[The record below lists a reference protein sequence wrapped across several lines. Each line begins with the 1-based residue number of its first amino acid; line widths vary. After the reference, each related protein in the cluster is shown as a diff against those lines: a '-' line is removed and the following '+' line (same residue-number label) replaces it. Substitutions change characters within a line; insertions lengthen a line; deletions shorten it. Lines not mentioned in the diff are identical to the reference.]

1 MKQINWL
8 GWATTSAQVLL
19 GGALA
24 WAWFTPQLQIKNSQ
38 WEPPEP
44 VKVDIEALLPKQ
56 VERVPPEARKE
67 EQLLLQMQDRPLFA
81 LSRRPPP
88 PPPPPP
94 PPKKQEP
101 PPEPDQ
107 WAMAKVSGL
116 FDGAVTGAIVQYDGK
131 EQRLM
136 VGQSLGGWKLLRVQ
150 GREIELERNGVQ
162 RRLQLTRAALEK
174 GPAMPA
180 AGARG
185 GRLPN
190 YPGSSSGQASSPG
203 DAREA
208 GQTAPPAPPE
218 EGASLGGG
226 IVR

>member
-8 GWATTSAQVLL
+8 GWATASVQVLL

-24 WAWFTPQLQIKNSQ
+24 WVWFTPQLQIKDSEWQ
-38 WEPPEP
+38 PPEP
-44 VKVDIEALLPKQ
+44 VKVDIQALLPKQ
-56 VERVPPEARKE
+56 VEALPPEARKE
-67 EQLLLQMQDRPLFA
+67 EQLLLQMQERPLFA

-116 FDGAVTGAIVQYDGK
+116 FDGTVTGAIVQYDGK

-162 RRLQLTRAALEK
+162 RKLSLTRAALEK
-174 GPAMPA
+174 GPPVPA
-180 AGARG
+180 GGGRG

-190 YPGSSSGQASSPG
+190 YQGPSAGQPPSP

-208 GQTAPPAPPE
+208 AQAAPPPPE